1 MPQDSDI
8 CEQTRGTFE
17 AGLFVAEV
25 ETPDRAFTRQ
35 QPAAHAV
42 PGGKAHIMRPTD
54 RLRRLRHQAARGAAR
69 PNVLFGGVY
78 GAVLA
83 TSLVAA
89 LNRGGA
95 RTDALY
101 DAQWIIA
108 AAFASAMAHGY
119 AHTIAKRGSEG
130 HAAVD
135 AARVLADEWPLVAAT
150 LPTVILLVGA
160 GLGWWGSSRIE
171 YVAFGTNIA
180 LLFGIGLFAS
190 RSAGRRR
197 RTAAT
202 TGGADALLGFAVVGA
217 NAVIK

>member
-1 MPQDSDI
+1 MH
-8 CEQTRGTFE
+8 R
-17 AGLFVAEV
+17 
-25 ETPDRAFTRQ
+25 
-35 QPAAHAV
+35 
-42 PGGKAHIMRPTD
+42 TD
-54 RLRRLRHQAARGAAR
+54 RFRHLRRRAARSATR

-95 RTDALY
+95 RTDGLY
-101 DAQWIIA
+101 DAQWILA

-119 AHTIAKRGSEG
+119 AHVIAKRGSDSRS
-130 HAAVD
+130 AVD
-135 AARVLADEWPLVAAT
+135 VARVLADEWPLIAAT
-150 LPTVILLVGA
+150 LPTVVLLVGA

-171 YVAFGTNIA
+171 YVAFGVNIA

-190 RSAGRRR
+190 RRAGRRWH
-197 RTAAT
+197 TAAA
-202 TGGADALLGFAVVGA
+202 TGGADALLGLAVVGA